1 MNIIDSLKWRAAIKK
16 YDTAKKVS
24 DADIETL
31 IEAGNLAA
39 TSVGLQPFKLIVI
52 KDQELKNKLTKASR
66 DQAQVAEASHLF
78 VFAVHT
84 QIDEQL
90 IDAYFNRMAEVR
102 NVSMESLDGYQSMV
116 KGFLQ
121 NWDDE
126 TKTTWATRQAYI
138 ALGTVL
144 SAAATIQVDT
154 TPMEGFDPV
163 QYQQILGLE
172 SKGLLPVVI
181 LPVGYRSEEDVYSKM
196 PKVRKERHDFV
207 MEIN

>member
-16 YDTAKKVS
+16 YDAAKKVS
-24 DADIETL
+24 ETDIETL

-52 KDQELKNKLTKASR
+52 KDQELKNQLTKASR
-66 DQAQVAEASHLF
+66 DQPQVADASHLF

-84 QIDEQL
+84 QIDEPL
-90 IDAYFNRMAEVR
+90 IDAYFHRMAEVR
-102 NVSMESLDGYQSMV
+102 NVSIESLDDYRNMV
-116 KGFLQ
+116 KGFLLT
-121 NWDDE
+121 WDDE
-126 TKTTWATRQAYI
+126 TKTAWATKQAYI

-144 SAAATIQVDT
+144 SAAAAIQVDT
-154 TPMEGFDPV
+154 TPMEGFDPI

-181 LPVGYRSEEDVYSKM
+181 LPVGYRSAEDVYAKM
-196 PKVRKERHDFV
+196 PKVRKKRNDFV